1 MLRGEIRLV
10 DFEPAVGHEPNKTRP
25 AVIVSNDTANQR
37 AAIGN
42 GIVTVVP
49 LTSNVTRVY
58 PFQSYVEGAE
68 AGLRMD
74 SKSQPEL
81 TRSVSVRRVGKR
93 VGKLSIQQM
102 RELDNALR
110 LHLDLHLDL

>member
-1 MLRGEIRLV
+1 MLRGEIRLI

-25 AVIVSNDTANQR
+25 AVIVGNDTANQR
-37 AAIGN
+37 AAIHG
-42 GIVTVVP
+42 GLVTVVP
-49 LTSNVTRVY
+49 LTSNVSRIY
-58 PFQSYVEGAE
+58 PFQTFVRGSE

-81 TRSVSVRRVGKR
+81 MRSVSVIRLGKR
-93 VGKLSIQQM
+93 VGKLTPPQL

-110 LHLDLHLDL
+110 LHLDL